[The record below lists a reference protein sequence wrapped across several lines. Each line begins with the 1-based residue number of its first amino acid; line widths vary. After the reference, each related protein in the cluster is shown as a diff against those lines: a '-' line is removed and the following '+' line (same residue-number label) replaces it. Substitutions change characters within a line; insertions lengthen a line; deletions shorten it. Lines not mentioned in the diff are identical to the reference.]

1 MRGQLKFVKANLCTP
16 VVPAVI
22 SVNSSR
28 WSPSTTGPRLF
39 IGLFHPVLMDLKG
52 LSFDKDWLGNCSIAE
67 FKEELS
73 RPLSYLHQRLQWC
86 QNFRI
91 YSEFL
96 SFLDFNGRICQKF
109 WVFLGPFWVIFGPL
123 GSFWSQQEGVSFFFV
138 ANLVITCF
146 WGKNFVRNFG
156 NNS

>member
-52 LSFDKDWLGNCSIAE
+52 LSFDKDWLGNRSIAE

-109 WVFLGPFWVIFGPL
+109 WVFFLGPFWVIFGPL

-146 WGKNFVRNFG
+146 WG
-156 NNS
+156 